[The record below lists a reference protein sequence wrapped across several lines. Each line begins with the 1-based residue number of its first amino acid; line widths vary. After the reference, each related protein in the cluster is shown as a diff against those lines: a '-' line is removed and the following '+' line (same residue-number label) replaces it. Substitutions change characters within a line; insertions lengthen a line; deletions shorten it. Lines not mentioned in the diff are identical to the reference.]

1 MITVKNLTKRY
12 GNFNAIDDISFN
24 IKKGEV
30 VGLLGPNGAGKT
42 TTMKILTCYM
52 PASSGE
58 AKIAGLD
65 VNKNAL
71 DIKRLIGYLP
81 ENAPLYPEL
90 NALEYLQYIAN
101 IRGISNKASK
111 KAIAKVVEQCGLEA
125 KINNEISQL
134 SKGYKQRVGLAQAL
148 LHDPE
153 ILVLDEPTNGLDPRQ
168 IIEIRQLI
176 KEIGKSKTIIL
187 SSHIL
192 SEVEATSDRVIIIN
206 QGKIVASG
214 TPGELREKST
224 QKAVV
229 HIIIEGTPKTEVI
242 EKIKK
247 LKGLKKVTAK
257 TNMLKGTVGLTI
269 EFEEELDLRKQ
280 LVRHILKSGYELLE
294 MTREEVSLEDL
305 FMKLT
310 K

>member
-1 MITVKNLTKRY
+1 MITIKNLVKKY
-12 GNFNAIDDISFN
+12 GDFLAVKDLSFKIN
-24 IKKGEV
+24 KGEV

-52 PASSGE
+52 PATSGE
-58 AKIAGLD
+58 VKIAGLD
-65 VNKNAL
+65 VSQDAL
-71 DIKRLIGYLP
+71 EIRKKIGYLP

-90 NALEYLQYIAN
+90 NVWEYLDYIAS
-101 IRGISNKASK
+101 IRGIPSK
-111 KAIAKVVEQCGLEA
+111 KSQKSILAVIEQCGLKE
-125 KINNEISQL
+125 KMRSEISEL

-148 LHDPE
+148 IHDPE

-168 IIEIRQLI
+168 ILEIRELI
-176 KEIGKSKTIIL
+176 KTIGKSKTVIL

-206 QGKIVASG
+206 QGQIVASG
-214 TPGELREKST
+214 TPSELREEST

-229 HIIIEGTPKTEVI
+229 HLVIEGSPKTEVI
-242 EKIKK
+242 EKIKA
-247 LKGLKKVTAK
+247 LKGIKKVVPQ
-257 TNMLKGTVGLTI
+257 NGFERGTVGLTI
-269 EFEEELDLRKQ
+269 YSEGELDIRKP
-280 LVRHILKSGYELLE
+280 LVHHVLKSGYELLE
-294 MTREEVSLEDL
+294 MTREEVSLEDI